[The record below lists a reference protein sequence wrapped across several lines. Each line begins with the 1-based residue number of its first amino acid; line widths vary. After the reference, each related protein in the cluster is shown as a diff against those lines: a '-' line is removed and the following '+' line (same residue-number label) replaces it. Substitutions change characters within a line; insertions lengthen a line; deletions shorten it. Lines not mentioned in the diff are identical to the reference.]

1 MLKKWSTAFILLLF
15 SFLTEARAQET
26 INPVVADYV
35 RTYAGY
41 AIREMQR
48 TGVPA
53 AIKLAQGILETEAG
67 RSDLVMRSNN
77 HFGIKCKSWWTGE
90 KVYHDDDEKGECF
103 RKYTDAYDSWK
114 DHSDYLRSQPRY
126 AALFELDPEDYEGW
140 AKGLKKAGYATN
152 PKYPQILIRYIENY
166 HLYEYTLI
174 ALGRKKADT
183 SWIAVNLPADKT
195 GSTNT
200 VSESPVTETITPVI
214 KNQSVSTSLPN
225 LTKVQYPESEFRI
238 NETRVIFATSGTSLL
253 AIAEKYN
260 VKLGWLY
267 DFNELDKSIEILEKD
282 QLVYLQ
288 RKRKQSHNEFH
299 ITREN
304 ETLEEISQEEGIRLE
319 SLLAYNHL
327 TKGMY
332 PAPGEKLFLKSEAP
346 AMPKLIS
353 FNEQEPEEEEEAVE
367 SVVEKSSAVA
377 AADVVQRHTV
387 QSKET
392 LFSLAKK
399 YQVSQDQIK
408 EWNKLSSGE
417 LKVGQELLI
426 YKSR

>member
-1 MLKKWSTAFILLLF
+1 MLKKWATTFSVLLV
-15 SFLTEARAQET
+15 FLYTETRAQET
-26 INPVVADYV
+26 INPAVADYV

-67 RSDLVMRSNN
+67 RSNLVLRSNN

-103 RKYTDAYDSWK
+103 RKYPDAYDSWK

-152 PKYPQILIRYIENY
+152 PKYPQILIKYIENY

-174 ALGRKKADT
+174 AMGKRNADT
-183 SWIAVNLPADKT
+183 SWIALQLPGEKVKEAQNFAQEPQAISNTPASKTTAVN
-195 GSTNT
+195 NT
-200 VSESPVTETITPVI
+200 QVQSAKI
-214 KNQSVSTSLPN
+214 K
-225 LTKVQYPESEFRI
+225 YPESEFRI
-238 NETRVIFATSGTSLL
+238 NETRVVFATAGTSLL
-253 AIAEKYN
+253 AVAEKHN
-260 VKLGWLY
+260 VRLNWLY
-267 DFNELDKSIEILEKD
+267 DFNELEKSTEVLEKD
-282 QLVYLQ
+282 QLIYLQ

-304 ETLEEISQEEGIRLE
+304 ESLEDISQEEGLRLE

-327 TKGMY
+327 EKGMY
-332 PAPGEKLFLKSEAP
+332 PAPGEKLFLRTDAP
-346 AMPKLIS
+346 AMPRLIS
-353 FNEQEPEEEEEAVE
+353 FNEIQNPVVEQPEEQSTDKMLAAGLDAVQ
-367 SVVEKSSAVA
+367 K
-377 AADVVQRHTV
+377 HTV

-392 LFSLAKK
+392 LFSLARR
-399 YQVSQDQIK
+399 YQVSQEQIK
-408 EWNKLSSGE
+408 EWNRLPSGE

>member
-1 MLKKWSTAFILLLF
+1 MLKKWLTALIVFLASFI
-15 SFLTEARAQET
+15 TEAKAQEA

-152 PKYPQILIRYIENY
+152 PKYPQILIKYIENY

-183 SWIAVNLPADKT
+183 AWIAVNLPADK
-195 GSTNT
+195 SINT
-200 VSESPVTETITPVI
+200 TVVSELPAIAATNPVV
-214 KNQSVSTSLPN
+214 KNQTIINSQPDLP
-225 LTKVQYPESEFRI
+225 KVQYPDSEFRI

-267 DFNELDKSIEILEKD
+267 DFNELDKSTEILEKD

-304 ETLEEISQEEGIRLE
+304 ETLEEISHEEGIRLE

-327 TKGMY
+327 SRGMY
-332 PAPGEKLFLKSEAP
+332 PAPGEKLFLKNEAP
-346 AMPKLIS
+346 AMPKLLS
-353 FNEQEPEEEEEAVE
+353 FSEQVPEDEEEAIE
-367 SVVEKSSAVA
+367 GAAEKSMAPNP
-377 AADVVQRHTV
+377 DLVQRHTV

-408 EWNKLSSGE
+408 EWNRLSSGE
-417 LKVGQELLI
+417 LKVGQELMI

>member
-1 MLKKWSTAFILLLF
+1 MQKKWLTAFIVLL
-15 SFLTEARAQET
+15 SFFLKEARAQES

-152 PKYPQILIRYIENY
+152 PKYPQILIKYIENY

-195 GSTNT
+195 NSTTLVN
-200 VSESPVTETITPVI
+200 ETSATDAGNAVV
-214 KNQSVSTSLPN
+214 KNQTIKISQPN
-225 LTKVQYPESEFRI
+225 LPKPQYPDAEFRI

-267 DFNELDKSIEILEKD
+267 DFNELEKSTEILEKD

-299 ITREN
+299 ITRDN

-327 TKGMY
+327 SKGMY
-332 PAPGEKLFLKSEAP
+332 PAPGEKLFLRNEAP

-353 FNEQEPEEEEEAVE
+353 FNEQSPESEEEAIE
-367 SVVEKSSAVA
+367 SADEKSMA
-377 AADVVQRHTV
+377 ASPDLLQRHTV